1 MTRSRQAV
9 IGVFLVGG
17 VLLFAAGLFL
27 IGSRRLLFVDQFELN
42 AQFGRVTGLQVGS
55 PVRVAGLD
63 AGEVTEITIPPSPSE
78 RFAVSMRVREDVR
91 QLIRTDSVAGIQ
103 TDGIVGNTFIQV
115 SIGSEDAPI
124 VPPGGT
130 IRGRDPIEFADLIE
144 EGRETFRTITREVM
158 TLKDDLSET
167 VVALTGLVH
176 TADEVVTDTG
186 AQIERLT
193 TVSTGAVEDFRV
205 VLDDVQHVVEGVRSG
220 RGTVG
225 KLLTDD
231 ALYTRMTNVTAEIE
245 STMENV
251 RAAAEEGRDLV
262 ASLSGPQGAAQQ
274 VARTLRE
281 TLLMAQEVVGDLA
294 EGTEALKHNF
304 LFRGFFRDRGFF
316 DLDAI
321 SREAYLE
328 GALED
333 GRTPLRVWIEADLL
347 FERAPDGTE
356 RLSEEG
362 RQRIDAA
369 MGDLLRYPRNSP
381 LVIEGYAAQ
390 DPGQGVY
397 LASADRAELV
407 RDYIVERFRR
417 RPTLVEALPMG
428 SFAPHAPSDDGT
440 WSGVALALWVS
451 NEALAEAA
459 QNP

>member
-42 AQFGRVTGLQVGS
+42 AEFGRVTGLQVGS

-63 AGEVTEITIPPSPSE
+63 AGEVTRITIPPSPSE
-78 RFAVSMRVREDVR
+78 RFAVSMRVRDDVR
-91 QLIRTDSVAGIQ
+91 QLIRADSIAAIQ

-115 SIGSEDAPI
+115 SIGSEDAPV

-144 EGRETFRTITREVM
+144 EGRETFRTVTREVM

-176 TADEVVTDTG
+176 TADKVVTDTG
-186 AQIERLT
+186 TQIERLT
-193 TVSTGAVEDFRV
+193 AVSTGAVEDFRV

-231 ALYTRMTNVTAEIE
+231 ALYTRMTDVTAKVE

-262 ASLSGPQGAAQQ
+262 ASLSGPQGTAQQ

-333 GRTPLRVWIEADLL
+333 GRTPLRVWIAADLL
-347 FERAPDGTE
+347 FERGADGTE

-362 RQRIDAA
+362 HRRIDAA
-369 MGDLLRYPRNSP
+369 MGDLIRYPRNSP
-381 LVIEGYAAQ
+381 LVIEGYATQ

-428 SFAPHAPSDDGT
+428 AFAPHAPSGDGT
-440 WSGVALALWVS
+440 WSGIALALWVS
-451 NEALAEAA
+451 NEALARAA
-459 QNP
+459 QKP